1 VSPAGPPADEIAAD
15 EIAADEIAADEI
27 AGGADDVT
35 KQARRLLRWY
45 PRSWRDRYGEEF
57 AQLLISDLQERPH
70 SARRALDVARGGI
83 AARLA
88 AAGLAGFPLPAATA
102 GTAGSPAAEQAQ
114 YRRVG
119 VSLGSFGCALGVF
132 LVFGAALWSQVL
144 IAQQWPILLPSA
156 PGELGPGSEILPQA
170 SPVVPFL
177 AVLTTAAML
186 ALVVLAVLAAL
197 PVLATVAGRV
207 ARGQRAGLLRP
218 AAVLAASSVVLFVG
232 GRHFENNWL
241 GTGGQH
247 ALIPSGLAAFVWAVT
262 LFVSSWWAH
271 PGMFATLS
279 ADQRAWMALSP
290 FILAAAVA
298 SAALL
303 VRRARLAPRVAAF
316 EACIGLLACVAMA
329 VFVVGYGV
337 WIGYQAHSAPWL
349 PLRNSVGVTDVAVV
363 MVLALALTAAVGA
376 ARTVI
381 LGLRRVRS

>member
-1 VSPAGPPADEIAAD
+1 VSPAGPPADEIAG
-15 EIAADEIAADEI
+15 DEI
-27 AGGADDVT
+27 AGDEIAGDEIAGDEIAGDADDVT
-35 KQARRLLRWY
+35 RQARRLLRWY

-57 AQLLISDLQERPH
+57 AQLLISDLRERPH
-70 SARRALDVARGGI
+70 STRRTLDVARGGLL
-83 AARLA
+83 ARLA
-88 AAGLAGFPLPAATA
+88 GAGLAGFPLPAATA
-102 GTAGSPAAEQAQ
+102 GTAVGPAAEQAQ

-119 VSLGSFGCALGVF
+119 VSLGSFGGALGVF

-144 IAQQWPILLPSA
+144 IARQWPVLPPA
-156 PGELGPGSEILPQA
+156 A
-170 SPVVPFL
+170 PVVPFL

-207 ARGQRAGLLRP
+207 ARGERAGLLRP
-218 AAVLAASSVVLFVG
+218 AAVLAAASVVLFVG

-279 ADQRAWMALSP
+279 VDQRAWMALSP

-316 EACIGLLACVAMA
+316 EAWIGLLACVAMA

-337 WIGYQAHSAPWL
+337 WIGFQAHSAPWL

-363 MVLALALTAAVGA
+363 MILALALTVATGA